1 MMRRKIGGYTAG
13 TGAFLLVT
21 TGCCLDSP
29 AWKAVLVLVIVS
41 VVMIA
46 VGIRM
51 MQIPEALREKGF
63 RYESRITRDRKAEN
77 RKETFRTWKTT
88 W

>member
-13 TGAFLLVT
+13 SGAFLLAT

-41 VVMIA
+41 MVMIA
-46 VGIRM
+46 VGVRM
-51 MQIPEALREKGF
+51 MNIPEALHKKGF
-63 RYESRITRDRKAEN
+63 SFESKGTRDQKDRN
-77 RKETFRTWKTT
+77 REETFQTWRTT

>member
-1 MMRRKIGGYTAG
+1 MRKTGRYLAGAG
-13 TGAFLLVT
+13 TLLLVT

-29 AWKAVLVLVIVS
+29 AWKIVLALVVIS

-46 VGIRM
+46 AGVRM
-51 MQIPEALREKGF
+51 MNVPETLRERGF
-63 RYESRITRDRKAEN
+63 RFESRATKDRKAEN
-77 RKETFRTWKTT
+77 RKETFRVWKTT

>member
-1 MMRRKIGGYTAG
+1 MKRKIGGYTAG
-13 TGAFLLVT
+13 SGTFLLVT

-29 AWKAVLVLVIVS
+29 AWKAVLMLVIVS

-46 VGIRM
+46 VGTRM
-51 MQIPEALREKGF
+51 MNIPETLREKGF
-63 RYESRITRDRKAEN
+63 RYESRKAMDQKAEN
-77 RKETFRTWKTT
+77 RREVFETWKST

>member
-1 MMRRKIGGYTAG
+1 MRKIGGYLAG
-13 TGAFLLVT
+13 SGTFLLVT

-29 AWKAVLVLVIVS
+29 AWKIVLALVIIS

-46 VGIRM
+46 AGVKM
-51 MQIPEALREKGF
+51 MQIPEALKEQGF
-63 RYESRITRDRKAEN
+63 RYESRRARDQKAEN
-77 RKETFRTWKTT
+77 RREVFEVWRTT

>member
-1 MMRRKIGGYTAG
+1 MRKIGRYTAG

-21 TGCCLDSP
+21 MGCCLDSA
-29 AWKAVLVLVIVS
+29 AWKAFLALVIVS

-46 VGIRM
+46 AGVRM
-51 MQIPEALREKGF
+51 MEVPEVLKEKGF
-63 RYESRITRDRKAEN
+63 WYESKGTRDRKAEN
-77 RKETFRTWKTT
+77 RKETFRVWRTT

>member
-1 MMRRKIGGYTAG
+1 MRKMGAYTAG
-13 TGAFLLVT
+13 TGTFLLVT

-41 VVMIA
+41 MVMIA
-46 VGIRM
+46 VGVRM
-51 MQIPEALREKGF
+51 MQIPEALKEKGF
-63 RYESRITRDRKAEN
+63 RYESKGARDQKSKN
-77 RKETFRTWKTT
+77 REETFATWRTT

>member
-13 TGAFLLVT
+13 TGTFLLVT

-29 AWKAVLVLVIVS
+29 AWKIVLALVIIS
-41 VVMIA
+41 TVMIA

-51 MQIPEALREKGF
+51 MQIPEALKEKGF
-63 RYESRITRDRKAEN
+63 RYESKVVRDRKAEN

>member
-1 MMRRKIGGYTAG
+1 MRKAG
-13 TGAFLLVT
+13 RYLAGSGTFLLAT

-46 VGIRM
+46 VGVRM
-51 MQIPEALREKGF
+51 MEVPEVLKEKGF
-63 RYESRITRDRKAEN
+63 RYESKGTRDQKAEN
-77 RKETFRTWKTT
+77 RREVFETWKST

>member
-13 TGAFLLVT
+13 TGASLLVT

-29 AWKAVLVLVIVS
+29 AWKAVLALVIVS

-46 VGIRM
+46 VGVRM
-51 MQIPEALREKGF
+51 MQIPEVLKEKGF
-63 RYESRITRDRKAEN
+63 RYESKEARDQKAEN
-77 RKETFRTWKTT
+77 RKEVFRVWKSTW
-88 W
+88 

>member
-1 MMRRKIGGYTAG
+1 MRKIGRYTAG
-13 TGAFLLVT
+13 TGTFLLVT

-29 AWKAVLVLVIVS
+29 AWKIVLALVIIS
-41 VVMIA
+41 TLMIA

-51 MQIPEALREKGF
+51 MNIPETLREKGF
-63 RYESRITRDRKAEN
+63 RYESRRARDQKAEN
-77 RKETFRTWKTT
+77 RREVFEVWRTT